1 MDPVQIGLT
10 GLALLFLLILLHVPI
25 GVAMGVSGLIGTGLI
40 IGWDAALSLVATEP
54 TSAIANEGLG
64 VVALFLL
71 MGNLAF
77 VGGLS
82 GELYRLFQALLGH
95 RRGGLSL
102 ATIGSCA
109 GFGAVCGSAVAT
121 TATMTRVALP
131 EMLSRGYSRS
141 LASGTIAAGGTLGI
155 IIPPSVVLILYG
167 VLTENSILALFVA
180 SVVPGLI
187 AVALYVVAVMV
198 RVRLEPSAAPTSP
211 PVPWSQRLRTMRE
224 SWAVVTLAL
233 VVGLGIYSGVF
244 TVTEGASLGATFALL
259 LALVRRRLDLAAFLT
274 AMRETAKGTGLVFV
288 MIIGASIFG
297 YFVSLSGMPGRVV
310 DAIEALGW
318 PPLAVLSL
326 LMVLYLIG
334 GALFDEIALMILTL
348 PFVYPLI
355 ESMGYDPI
363 WWGII
368 NVVVIELGM
377 IIPPLGINV
386 FVLQGIA
393 RDIPLATIYRGVT
406 PFIVADLVRLAVLI
420 LFPPLALWL
429 PTQLGWMT

>member
-1 MDPVQIGLT
+1 V
-10 GLALLFLLILLHVPI
+10 
-25 GVAMGVSGLIGTGLI
+25 
-40 IGWDAALSLVATEP
+40 
-54 TSAIANEGLG
+54 
-64 VVALFLL
+64 
-71 MGNLAF
+71 
-77 VGGLS
+77 
-82 GELYRLFQALLGH
+82 
-95 RRGGLSL
+95 
-102 ATIGSCA
+102 
-109 GFGAVCGSAVAT
+109 
-121 TATMTRVALP
+121 
-131 EMLSRGYSRS
+131 
-141 LASGTIAAGGTLGI
+141 
-155 IIPPSVVLILYG
+155 
-167 VLTENSILALFVA
+167 LFVA
-180 SVVPGLI
+180 SVVPGLL

-198 RVRLEPSAAPTSP
+198 KVRLEPSAAPTSP
-211 PVPWSQRLRTMRE
+211 PTPWAHRLLTLRS
-224 SWAVVTLAL
+224 SWAVVSLAL
-233 VVGLGIYSGVF
+233 VVGFGIYSGVF

-259 LALVRRRLDLAAFLT
+259 LAWVRRRLDLPAFLT
-274 AMRETAKGTGLVFV
+274 AMRDTAKGTGLVFV

-297 YFVSLSGMPGRVV
+297 YFVSLSGMPAQVV
-310 DAIEALGW
+310 ASIESLGW
-318 PPLAVLSL
+318 PPLAVLAL

-393 RDIPLATIYRGVT
+393 KDIPLTTIYRGVA
-406 PFIVADLVRLAVLI
+406 PFIAADLVRLAVLI

>member
-1 MDPVQIGLT
+1 MDPIQIGLT
-10 GLALLFLLILLHVPI
+10 GLGLLFVLILLHVPI

-40 IGWDAALSLVATEP
+40 IGWDAALTLVSTEP

-82 GELYRLFQALLGH
+82 GELYRLFQAFLGH

-131 EMLSRGYSRS
+131 EMLARGYSRS

-167 VLTENSILALFVA
+167 VLTENSILVLFVA
-180 SVVPGLI
+180 SVVPGLL

-198 RVRLEPSAAPTSP
+198 KVRLEPSAAPTSP
-211 PVPWSQRLRTMRE
+211 PTAWAHRLLTLRS
-224 SWAVVTLAL
+224 SWAVVSLAL
-233 VVGLGIYSGVF
+233 VVGFGIYSGVF

-259 LALVRRRLDLAAFLT
+259 LAWVRRRLDLPAFLT
-274 AMRETAKGTGLVFV
+274 AMRDTAKGTGLVFV

-297 YFVSLSGMPGRVV
+297 YFVSLSGMPAQVV
-310 DAIEALGW
+310 ASIESLGW
-318 PPLAVLSL
+318 PPLAVLAL

-393 RDIPLATIYRGVT
+393 KDIPLTTIYRGVA
-406 PFIVADLVRLAVLI
+406 PFIAADLVRLAVLI

>member
-1 MDPVQIGLT
+1 MDPIQIGLM
-10 GLALLFLLILLHVPI
+10 GMGLLFVLILLHVPI

-40 IGWDAALSLVATEP
+40 IGWDAALTLVSTEP

-82 GELYRLFQALLGH
+82 GELYRLFQAFLGH

-131 EMLSRGYSRS
+131 EMLARGYSRS

-180 SVVPGLI
+180 SVVPGLL
-187 AVALYVVAVMV
+187 AVALYVMAVMLK
-198 RVRLEPSAAPTSP
+198 VRLDPSAAPTSP
-211 PVPWSQRLRTMRE
+211 PAPWAQRWQTLRR
-224 SWAVVTLAL
+224 SWAVVSLAL
-233 VVGLGIYSGVF
+233 VVGFGIYSGIF

-259 LALVRRRLDLAAFLT
+259 LAWGRRRLGMGAFLT
-274 AMRETAKGTGLVFV
+274 AMRDTAKGTGLVFV

-297 YFVSLSGMPGRVV
+297 YFVSLSGMPARVV

-334 GALFDEIALMILTL
+334 GAIFDEIALMILTL

-393 RDIPLATIYRGVT
+393 RDIPLTTIYRGVA
-406 PFIVADLVRLAVLI
+406 PFIAADLVRLAVLI

>member
-1 MDPVQIGLT
+1 
-10 GLALLFLLILLHVPI
+10 
-25 GVAMGVSGLIGTGLI
+25 
-40 IGWDAALSLVATEP
+40 
-54 TSAIANEGLG
+54 
-64 VVALFLL
+64 
-71 MGNLAF
+71 
-77 VGGLS
+77 
-82 GELYRLFQALLGH
+82 
-95 RRGGLSL
+95 
-102 ATIGSCA
+102 
-109 GFGAVCGSAVAT
+109 
-121 TATMTRVALP
+121 MTRVALP